1 MADRIQ
7 VAPKMLIWARGRS
20 GLRISDL
27 AKKSGLSNLA
37 KWEADEAQPTFKQ
50 LEAFA
55 QATHTP
61 IGFFFLPEP
70 PQERLPIPDYRT
82 FGDRPVPRPTPDLL
96 DTIYACEMRQDWFR
110 RYAEVQRAEPVPLVG
125 SISRDM
131 AVNEAAAVLR
141 GQLGFGLA
149 RRSAFP
155 DWSRALSGLVEHAEA
170 AGLLVMI
177 NGVVGANTHRVLN
190 PQEFRGFT
198 LIDDLAPVIFIN
210 GADTKAAQIFTL
222 AHELAHVALGESAV
236 SRPDMANFDSDSD
249 HERWCNEVAAELLVP
264 EASLREEYRAGGDL
278 TTKLDTLARFYK
290 ASTLVVLRRIYDL
303 GLMSDEEFKAAYP
316 AELDRVLE
324 LAARSGS
331 GGNFYNTQPVRISR
345 RLARAVIADTLE
357 GRTSYGDAF
366 QLLGSRKISAF
377 EELSHKLGVA

>member
-1 MADRIQ
+1 
-7 VAPKMLIWARGRS
+7 MLIWARGRS